1 MKKIF
6 KGLWLYGLSGSG
18 KTFISKFLKKR
29 IKNSVVVDGDTV
41 RKYISFDLDYSKSS
55 RTIQIKRMYGIGK
68 IIIDSNKFPILST
81 VYFNKN
87 LKEKCK
93 NYNIIPI
100 KVERLNFIKIKKNHK
115 TYKNKKD
122 VVGKDIFYSN
132 FKTAIIKNDNSK
144 QFIKNNKILKSL
156 IDNN

>member
-1 MKKIF
+1 MF

-29 IKNSVVVDGDTV
+29 IKNSVIVDGDTV

-55 RTIQIKRMYGIGK
+55 RMIQIKRMYGIGK

-87 LKEKCK
+87 LNEKCK
-93 NYNIIPI
+93 KYKIIPI
-100 KVERLNFIKIKKNHK
+100 KVERTNFYEIKKNHK

-122 VVGKDIFYSN
+122 VVGLDIFYSN
-132 FKTAIIKNDNSK
+132 FKTAVIKNDNSK
-144 QFIKNNKILKSL
+144 QFIKNYKIFKSL
-156 IDNN
+156 IDNR

>member
-1 MKKIF
+1 MKKFF

-122 VVGKDIFYSN
+122 VVGKDIF
-132 FKTAIIKNDNSK
+132 T
-144 QFIKNNKILKSL
+144 
-156 IDNN
+156 